1 MNENYILKFYAPN
14 SQKQIKVREEQQN
27 LDIETLQKEVD
38 LKEKE
43 IDRLNEKLKDPNWV
57 MQVPETQMDIQID
70 ILARETYGQQDSH

>member
-14 SQKQIKVREEQQN
+14 SQKQIKVKEEQQN

-43 IDRLNEKLKDPNWV
+43 IDKLNMLLKDPNWI
-57 MQVPETQMDIQID
+57 MYEPKD
-70 ILARETYGQQDSH
+70 